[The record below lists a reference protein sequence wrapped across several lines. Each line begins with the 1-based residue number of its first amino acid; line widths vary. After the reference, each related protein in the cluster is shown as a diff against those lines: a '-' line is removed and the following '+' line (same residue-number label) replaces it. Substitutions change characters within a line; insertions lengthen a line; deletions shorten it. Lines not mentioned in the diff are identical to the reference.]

1 MGANC
6 GSRPIQELILNKIT
20 QRSFILALA
29 VGVLALAV
37 SPVHAAKVKTE
48 DELIADL
55 SSPQEKVV
63 FSALQQLEKQ
73 YPTST
78 KAFPEMKKLLTDPRV
93 KIRCKSARVLGALH
107 AEVDATDLKNICAM
121 FKANERNEVT
131 EALKALRG
139 LKAESTVPEILPLLQ
154 NSNPFIVRDACRT
167 LAVLGNQSTI
177 PAIEPLLKSPDAKIQ
192 KDAQD
197 AIFALKAK
205 P

>member
-1 MGANC
+1 MN
-6 GSRPIQELILNKIT
+6 NIT
-20 QRSFILALA
+20 KRSFILALA
-29 VGVLALAV
+29 VGILAF
-37 SPVHAAKVKTE
+37 AAIPAQAGKEKTE
-48 DELIADL
+48 DQLIADL
-55 SSPQEKVV
+55 SSSKEKDV

-78 KAFPEMKKLLTDPRV
+78 RAFPEMKKLLTDPRV
-93 KIRCKSARVLGALH
+93 KIRCKAARVLGALH

-121 FKANERNEVT
+121 FKANDRSETT

-154 NSNPFIVRDACRT
+154 NSNAFIVRDACRT
-167 LAVLGNQSTI
+167 LAVIGNKSAI

-205 P
+205 S

>member
-1 MGANC
+1 MN
-6 GSRPIQELILNKIT
+6 NIT
-20 QRSFILALA
+20 KRSFILALA
-29 VGVLALAV
+29 VGVFAFATSPALA
-37 SPVHAAKVKTE
+37 AKLKTE
-48 DELIADL
+48 DELITDL
-55 SSPQEKVV
+55 GSSQEKIV
-63 FSALQQLEKQ
+63 FAALQQLEKQ

-121 FKANERNEVT
+121 FKASDRDEVT

-154 NSNPFIVRDACRT
+154 NSNAFIVRDACRT
-167 LAVLGNQSTI
+167 LAVIGNKSNI
-177 PAIEPLLKSPDAKIQ
+177 PALEPLLSNPDSKIQ